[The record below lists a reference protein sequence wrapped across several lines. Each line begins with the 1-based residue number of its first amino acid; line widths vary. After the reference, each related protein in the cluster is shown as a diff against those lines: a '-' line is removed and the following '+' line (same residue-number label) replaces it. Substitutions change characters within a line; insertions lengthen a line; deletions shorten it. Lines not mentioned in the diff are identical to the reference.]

1 MTVSDLIRDCHSNA
15 KMKGFWDASQNIPEK
30 VMLVVTEL
38 AEGVEAYRNGIVIG
52 EKDCFAEELAD
63 AVIRIFDICG
73 YLEIDLEKEL
83 REKMKYN
90 KTRPY
95 LHGKKF

>member
-1 MTVSDLIRDCHSNA
+1 VKDLIDRIYRNA
-15 KMKGFWDASQNIPEK
+15 VNKGFWEASDNIPEK

-38 AEGVEAYRNGIVIG
+38 AEGVEAYRNDRLSG
-52 EKDCFAEELAD
+52 KDGFAEEMAD

-73 YLEIDLEKEL
+73 HLDIDIEDEIVSKVL
-83 REKMKYN
+83 YN
-90 KTRPY
+90 EQRPY